1 MRRQP
6 PSPGLMAMGF
16 LVMALGALLWYLLRD
31 WPYAPACAVLLA
43 LGLSVILAGALGGRR
58 WRGVARQILAQLACL
73 LILVSVLFPVLW
85 IVGMAMDPRDILRP
99 LDLSPVTNIPT
110 NLLHLVPKSFAL
122 PEETEIF
129 HLQPTTS
136 QDPTPKTLI
145 MGAFHALPEG
155 WTRADLRR
163 PEVWLIGSDL
173 IAWKP
178 IVPLPKGADT
188 LVYPGQVTRLPDE
201 VQIEALL
208 PLEEAVR
215 PDGWLV
221 WEGRPYA
228 VPRGWTL
235 EQVGQPTLWLLGN
248 RLLFWGIL
256 EPLASDQAESLVSPL
271 GEGEEPACYLVLKEK
286 GAERRYTCPQGYR
299 TEVVSGPAYWL
310 AGETIGLCNGG
321 QSSSI
326 SKGNLGDWRH
336 SPAIWLLGRSVV
348 DWRASSL
355 RSFASVIKQPT
366 LNPVSFPQLL
376 LNSTMLAC
384 GVALFCVLV
393 GTTAA
398 YAFSRFQFPGR
409 QAGMLGFVLVLMMPS
424 VATLAPLYAILNTF
438 QVGPSLFQGA
448 LWLLGGVL
456 IAVAAVLVLLRV
468 LERVQGWRWRYL
480 GLALA
485 SLAFLALWM
494 MVLLLVPAAS
504 SWAAQLPGDAF
515 GLLQWVLAVLA
526 VVLLL
531 GPAVLRGLPGLLPG
545 MAAAREGGRIKPWQE
560 KVRHF
565 QREVRRPWFFLPL
578 AFLSLGL
585 VLGLSALRAWGIGGG
600 EEFNLRTTLWGVGI
614 AMVAG
619 ALPFSIWNM
628 KGFIDTIPKEL
639 EEAALIDGAS
649 PTQTFFQIMLPL
661 AVPGL
666 AVTALFGFIS
676 GWTEFVLSW
685 QFLADNMN
693 QFTLAMAL
701 YGMQGERNTP
711 WANFAAMSILVS
723 IPVTLV
729 FFLLQKYVVSGL
741 TVGAVKG

>member
-6 PSPGLMAMGF
+6 PSIGLVVLGT

-31 WPYAPACAVLLA
+31 WPYAPAFSIISL
-43 LGLSVILAGALGGRR
+43 LGLSVALAGFWGNRR
-58 WRGVARQILAQLACL
+58 WRRVARQILAQLACI
-73 LILVSVLFPVLW
+73 LILISVLFPVLW
-85 IVGMAMDPRDILRP
+85 IVGMSMDPRDILRP
-99 LDLSPVTNIPT
+99 LDLSPITNIPT
-110 NLLHLVPKSFAL
+110 NLLHLLPKSFAL
-122 PEETEIF
+122 PEETTVF

-136 QDPTPKTLI
+136 EDPSPKTLI

-163 PEVWLIGSDL
+163 PDVWLIGSDL
-173 IAWKP
+173 IAWAP
-178 IVPLPKGADT
+178 IVPLPEGTDT
-188 LVYPGQVTRLPDE
+188 LIDPGQVTRLSDE

-215 PDGWLV
+215 PDGWVV

-228 VPRGWTL
+228 VPRGWSL
-235 EQVGQPTLWLLGN
+235 KQVGNPTLWLLDN
-248 RLLFWGIL
+248 RLLSWGIL
-256 EPLASDQAESLVSPL
+256 SPLPPPENPVAPLA
-271 GEGEEPACYLVLKEK
+271 EGEKPTCYLVIKEK
-286 GAERRYTCPQGYR
+286 GAERRYTCPPGYR
-299 TEVVSGPAYWL
+299 TEVATEPAYWL
-310 AGETIGLCNGG
+310 AGGTLGLCNGG
-321 QSSSI
+321 QSSAI
-326 SKGNLGDWRH
+326 SKDNLGDWRH
-336 SPAIWLLGRSVV
+336 SPAIWLVGRSIV

-376 LNSTMLAC
+376 LNSTLLAT
-384 GVALFCVLV
+384 GVAFFCILV

-424 VATLAPLYAILNTF
+424 VATLAPLYAILNTV
-438 QVGPSLFQGA
+438 QVGPNAFRA
-448 LWLLGGVL
+448 ILWFVGGFL
-456 IAVAAVLVLLRV
+456 IAIGGILFLLRV
-468 LERVQGWRWRYL
+468 LEGMRKWRRRNL
-480 GLALA
+480 GL
-485 SLAFLALWM
+485 SLACLAFITLWGVVPFM
-494 MVLLLVPAAS
+494 VPAAS
-504 SWAAQLPGDAF
+504 SWVAQLPAGLF
-515 GLLQWVLAVLA
+515 GVLQWVLVALTVA
-526 VVLLL
+526 LLI
-531 GPAVLRGLPGLLPG
+531 GPAGVRGLPGLLPG
-545 MAAAREGGRIKPWQE
+545 VATPPRGQPRVWQE
-560 KVRHF
+560 RLRAFRRHF
-565 QREVRRPWFFLPL
+565 QRPWFFLPL

-585 VLGLSALRAWGIGGG
+585 VLGLNALRAWGIGGG

-661 AVPGL
+661 AMPGL

-729 FFLLQKYVVSGL
+729 FFLLQKYIVSGL

>member
-1 MRRQP
+1 MRRQV
-6 PSPGLMAMGF
+6 PSIGLVVLGT
-16 LVMALGALLWYLLRD
+16 LVAILGALLWYLLRD
-31 WPYAPACAVLLA
+31 WPYAPAFAVLLA
-43 LGLSVILAGALGGRR
+43 LGLGVVLAGVFGNRR
-58 WRGVARQILAQLACL
+58 WRSVARQILAQLACI
-73 LILVSVLFPVLW
+73 LILISVLFPVLW
-85 IVGMAMDPRDILRP
+85 IVGMSMDPRDILRP
-99 LDLSPVTNIPT
+99 LDLSPITNIPA
-110 NLLHLVPKSFAL
+110 NLLHLLPKSFAL
-122 PEETEIF
+122 PEETVIF
-129 HLQPTTS
+129 HLQPTT
-136 QDPTPKTLI
+136 QDDPNPKALI
-145 MGAFHALPEG
+145 MGTFHALPEG

-163 PEVWLIGSDL
+163 PDVWLIGSDL
-173 IAWKP
+173 IAWAP
-178 IVPLPKGADT
+178 IAPLPKGADT
-188 LVYPGQVTRLPDE
+188 LIYPGQVTRLPDE

-215 PDGWLV
+215 PDGWVV

-228 VPRGWTL
+228 VPRGWSL
-235 EQVGQPTLWLLGN
+235 KQVGNPTLWLLDN
-248 RLLFWGIL
+248 RLLHWGIFSPPAQVEPVTPL
-256 EPLASDQAESLVSPL
+256 E
-271 GEGEEPACYLVLKEK
+271 EGAEPACYLVLKEK
-286 GAERRYTCPQGYR
+286 EAERRYTCPQGYR
-299 TEVVSGPAYWL
+299 TEVVSEPTYWL
-310 AGETIGLCNGG
+310 AGNTIGLCNGG
-321 QSSSI
+321 QSSAI
-326 SKGNLGDWRH
+326 SKDHLGDWRH
-336 SPAIWLLGRSVV
+336 SPAIWLTGRSIV

-376 LNSTMLAC
+376 LNSTLLAT
-384 GVALFCVLV
+384 GVALFCILV

-438 QVGPSLFQGA
+438 QVGPSVFRVMMWFAGGFLVAVGA
-448 LWLLGGVL
+448 
-456 IAVAAVLVLLRV
+456 ILVLLRV
-468 LERVQGWRWRYL
+468 LERIREWRWRNL

-485 SLAFLALWM
+485 CLAFMALWGV
-494 MVLLLVPAAS
+494 VLFMVPAAS
-504 SWAAQLPGDAF
+504 SWAAGLPAGPF
-515 GLLQWVLAVLA
+515 GILQWTLLALAVA
-526 VVLLL
+526 LLI
-531 GPAVLRGLPGLLPG
+531 GPAVVRGLPGLLPG
-545 MAAAREGGRIKPWQE
+545 VATPLRSQPQVWQE
-560 KVRHF
+560 RLRNFRRYF
-565 QREVRRPWFFLPL
+565 QRPWFFLPL
-578 AFLSLGL
+578 AFLFLGL
-585 VLGLSALRAWGIGGG
+585 MLGLNALRAWGIGGG

-685 QFLADNMN
+685 QFLADNMS

>member
-6 PSPGLMAMGF
+6 PSIGLVVLGG
-16 LVMALGALLWYLLRD
+16 LVVALGGLLWYILRD
-31 WPYAPACAVLLA
+31 WPYAPACAVLPA
-43 LGLSVILAGALGGRR
+43 LGLGVILAGTLGGRR
-58 WRGVARQILAQLACL
+58 WRAAARQILAQLACL
-73 LILVSVLFPVLW
+73 LILISVLFPVLW
-85 IVGMAMDPRDILRP
+85 IVGMSMDPRDILRP
-99 LDLSPVTNIPT
+99 LDLSPITNIPT
-110 NLLHLVPKSFAL
+110 NLLHLSPKSFAL
-122 PEETEIF
+122 PEETSLF

-136 QDPTPKTLI
+136 EDPSPKTLI
-145 MGAFHALPEG
+145 QGAFHALPEG

-163 PEVWLIGSDL
+163 PDVWLIGSDL
-173 IAWKP
+173 IAWAP
-178 IVPLPKGADT
+178 IAPLPQGADT
-188 LVYPGQVTRLPDE
+188 LIYPGQITRLPDE

-208 PLEEAVR
+208 PLDEAVR
-215 PDGWLV
+215 PDGWVV

-228 VPRGWTL
+228 VPRGWSL
-235 EQVGQPTLWLLGN
+235 KQVGNPTLWLLDN
-248 RLLFWGIL
+248 RLLSWGVL
-256 EPLASDQAESLVSPL
+256 MPLSPTESLVAPL
-271 GEGEEPACYLVLKEK
+271 EEGAEPTCYLVMKEK
-286 GAERRYTCPQGYR
+286 EGERRYTCPQGYR
-299 TEVVSGPAYWL
+299 TEVADGPAYWL
-310 AGETIGLCNGG
+310 AGGTFGLCNGA
-321 QSSSI
+321 QSSAI
-326 SKGNLGDWRH
+326 SKDQLGDWRH
-336 SPAIWLLGRSVV
+336 SPAIWLIGRSIV

-366 LNPVSFPQLL
+366 LNPVGFPQLL
-376 LNSTMLAC
+376 LNSTLLAT
-384 GVALFCVLV
+384 GVALFCILV

-438 QVGPSLFQGA
+438 QVGPNVFRIILWFAGGFLVAVGAILF
-448 LWLLGGVL
+448 
-456 IAVAAVLVLLRV
+456 LLRV
-468 LERVQGWRWRYL
+468 LEGIQHVPWRYL
-480 GLALA
+480 GLALVCA
-485 SLAFLALWM
+485 AFMALWGV
-494 MVLLLVPAAS
+494 VLFLVPEAS
-504 SWAAQLPGDAF
+504 SWAAQLPADAF
-515 GLLQWVLAVLA
+515 GILVWVLAGLA
-526 VVLLL
+526 VVLLI
-531 GPAVLRGLPGLLPG
+531 GPAVGRGLPGLLPG
-545 MAAAREGGRIKPWQE
+545 VATPPRGPSQAWQE
-560 KVRHF
+560 RLRNFRRHF
-565 QREVRRPWFFLPL
+565 QRPWFFLPL
-578 AFLSLGL
+578 ALLALGL
-585 VLGLSALRAWGIGGG
+585 ALGLNALRAWGIGGG
-600 EEFNLRTTLWGVGI
+600 EAFNLRTTLWGVGI

-685 QFLADNMN
+685 QFLADNVN

>member
-1 MRRQP
+1 MRRQLL
-6 PSPGLMAMGF
+6 SLGLVVLGA
-16 LVMALGALLWYLLRD
+16 LVVALGALLWYLLRG
-31 WPYAPACAVLLA
+31 WPYAPVCAILLL
-43 LGLSVILAGALGGRR
+43 LGLIVVLAGAFGGRR
-58 WRGVARQILAQLACL
+58 WRSIARQILAQLACL

-85 IVGMAMDPRDILRP
+85 IVGMSMDPRDILRP
-99 LDLSPVTNIPT
+99 LDLSPITNIPT
-110 NLLHLVPKSFAL
+110 NLLHLFPKSFVL
-122 PEETEIF
+122 PEETSIF

-136 QDPTPKTLI
+136 DDPSPKTLI

-163 PEVWLIGSDL
+163 PDVWLIGSDL
-173 IAWKP
+173 IAWAP
-178 IVPLPKGADT
+178 IVPLPKRADT
-188 LVYPGQVTRLPDE
+188 LIDPGQVTRLPDE

-215 PDGWLV
+215 PDGWIV

-228 VPRGWTL
+228 VPRGWSL
-235 EQVGQPTLWLLGN
+235 KQVGQPTLWLLDN
-248 RLLFWGIL
+248 RLLSWGIL
-256 EPLASDQAESLVSPL
+256 EPLASERAEGLVSPL
-271 GEGEEPACYLVLKEK
+271 GEEEEPTCSLVLKEK
-286 GAERRYTCPQGYR
+286 EGERRYTCPQGYR
-299 TEVVSGPAYWL
+299 TEVATGPAYWL
-310 AGETIGLCNGG
+310 AGGTLGLCNGG
-321 QSSSI
+321 QSSAI
-326 SKGNLGDWRH
+326 SKDNLGDWRH
-336 SPAIWLLGRSVV
+336 SPAIWLIGRSVV

-376 LNSTMLAC
+376 LNSTLLAT
-384 GVALFCVLV
+384 GVALFCILV

-438 QVGPSLFQGA
+438 QVGPSVFRVI
-448 LWLLGGVL
+448 LWFVGGFLV
-456 IAVAAVLVLLRV
+456 AVAAILFLLRV
-468 LERVQGWRWRYL
+468 LEGIQRRRWRNLGL
-480 GLALA
+480 GLAC
-485 SLAFLALWM
+485 LAFMGLWGV
-494 MVLLLVPAAS
+494 VLFMVPAAS
-504 SWAAQLPGDAF
+504 SWAAQLPGGLF
-515 GLLQWVLAVLA
+515 GVLQWTLAGLA

-531 GPAVLRGLPGLLPG
+531 GPAVVRGLPGLLPG
-545 MAAAREGGRIKPWQE
+545 VATPPPGRSLAWQE
-560 KVRHF
+560 RLRNFRRHF
-565 QREVRRPWFFLPL
+565 QRPWFFLPL
-578 AFLSLGL
+578 ALLALGL
-585 VLGLSALRAWGIGGG
+585 VLALNALRAWGIGGG

-723 IPVTLV
+723 LPVTLV